1 MENLIQGRMK
11 MNLILLISFFAAL
24 TNSSLLA
31 QKNLSEMSWS
41 EVVYK
46 QPDSWYGS
54 EEAISVAEN
63 VLLYQRNIGGWPKN
77 TPMHKPLSETEKE
90 KLLQLKTS
98 TDDVTIDNGATLL
111 EMIYLSKVYNHTQA
125 EKYRNGFLKGLD
137 YILEAQYE
145 NGGWPQ
151 FYPLRKGYYTHI
163 TFNDNATIN
172 VLKLLKEISSGSQKY
187 RFVTDDVVLAGVK
200 QALEKGID
208 CILKTQFVQNGVL
221 TVWCA
226 QHDEITL
233 LPAKARAYELPSLSG
248 SESAGIVDFL
258 MSLEN
263 PSPEIIKAVKAA
275 VAWFD
280 KVKITGYKVEEFTN
294 SEGKKDRRLIADKN
308 APALW
313 ARFYDLEN
321 NRPFFCDRDGIKKY
335 SFDEIGYERRNGYS
349 WYSNSAQKIMDKYPE
364 WEKKWN
370 AAK

>member
-1 MENLIQGRMK
+1 MK
-11 MNLILLISFFAAL
+11 ISLILLFSLFAVFA
-24 TNSSLLA
+24 NSSLSA
-31 QKNLSEMSWS
+31 QKKLSEMSWS

-46 QPDSWYGS
+46 QSDSWYGS

-77 TPMHKPLSETEKE
+77 TPMHKPLSETDKE

-98 TDDVTIDNGATLL
+98 TEDVTIDNGATLL
-111 EMIYLSKVYNHTQA
+111 EMIYLSKVYNQTQA
-125 EKYRNGFLKGLD
+125 DKYKTGFLKGLD

-172 VLKLLKEISSGSQKY
+172 VLKLLRDISSGSQKY
-187 RFVTDDVVLAGVK
+187 DFITDEVVLAGVK
-200 QALEKGID
+200 QALEKGIE
-208 CILKTQFVQNGVL
+208 CILKTQFVQNGVH

-263 PSPEIIKAVKAA
+263 PSPEIIKAVNAA
-275 VAWFD
+275 VAWFEM
-280 KVKITGYKVEEFTN
+280 VKITGYKVENFTN
-294 SEGKKDRRLIADKN
+294 SEGKKDRRVVS
-308 APALW
+308 APSAPLMW

-335 SFDEIGYERRNGYS
+335 SLEEIGYERRNGYS
-349 WYSNSAQKIMDKYPE
+349 WYSDSAQKILDNYVK
-364 WEKKWN
+364 WKKKWITE
-370 AAK
+370 K

>member
-1 MENLIQGRMK
+1 MK
-11 MNLILLISFFAAL
+11 INLILLILLFAVFA
-24 TNSSLLA
+24 NISLSA
-31 QKNLSEMSWS
+31 QKKLSEMSWS

-63 VLLYQRNIGGWPKN
+63 VLHYQRNIGGWPKN

-98 TDDVTIDNGATLL
+98 TEDVTIDNGATLL
-111 EMIYLSKVYNHTQA
+111 EMIYLSKVYNQTQA
-125 EKYRNGFLKGLD
+125 EKYKTGFLKGLV
-137 YILEAQYE
+137 YILDAQYE

-172 VLKLLKEISSGSQKY
+172 VLNLLKDISSGNQKY
-187 RFVTDDVVLAGVK
+187 DFVTGDVVLARVE
-200 QALEKGID
+200 QALEKGIE

-233 LPAKARAYELPSLSG
+233 LPAKARTYELPSLSG
-248 SESAGIVDFL
+248 SESVGIVDFL
-258 MSLEN
+258 MGVEH
-263 PSPEIIKAVKAA
+263 PSPEIIQAVKAA
-275 VAWFD
+275 VAWFE
-280 KVKITGYKVEEFTN
+280 KVKITGYKVENFTN
-294 SEGKKDRRLIADKN
+294 SEGKKDRRVVSDPIAR
-308 APALW
+308 PLW

-335 SFDEIGYERRNGYS
+335 SLEEIGYERRNGYS
-349 WYSNSAQKIMDKYPE
+349 WYSDSAQKILDNYVK
-364 WEKKWN
+364 WKKKWITE
-370 AAK
+370 K

>member
-1 MENLIQGRMK
+1 MK
-11 MNLILLISFFAAL
+11 INLILLFLLFAVFA
-24 TNSSLLA
+24 NSSLSA
-31 QKNLSEMSWS
+31 QKKLTEMSWS

-46 QPDSWYGS
+46 QSDSWYGS

-98 TDDVTIDNGATLL
+98 TEDVTIDNGATLL
-111 EMIYLSKVYNHTQA
+111 EMIYLSKVYNQTQD
-125 EKYRNGFLKGLD
+125 EKYKTCFLKGLD

-172 VLKLLKEISSGSQKY
+172 VLNLLKDLSNGNQKY
-187 RFVTDDVVLAGVK
+187 DFVTDDVVLDRVE
-200 QALEKGID
+200 QALEKGIE

-263 PSPEIIKAVKAA
+263 PSPEIIKAVEAA
-275 VAWFD
+275 VVWFD
-280 KVKITGYKVEEFTN
+280 KVKITGYKVENFTN
-294 SEGKKDRRLIADKN
+294 SEGKKDRRVVSDAG
-308 APALW
+308 ARPMW

-335 SFDEIGYERRNGYS
+335 SLEEIGYERRNGYS
-349 WYSNSAQKIMDKYPE
+349 WYSDSAQKILDNYPK
-364 WEKKWN
+364 WEKKWITE
-370 AAK
+370 K

>member
-1 MENLIQGRMK
+1 
-11 MNLILLISFFAAL
+11 
-24 TNSSLLA
+24 
-31 QKNLSEMSWS
+31 
-41 EVVYK
+41 
-46 QPDSWYGS
+46 
-54 EEAISVAEN
+54 
-63 VLLYQRNIGGWPKN
+63 
-77 TPMHKPLSETEKE
+77 
-90 KLLQLKTS
+90 
-98 TDDVTIDNGATLL
+98 
-111 EMIYLSKVYNHTQA
+111 
-125 EKYRNGFLKGLD
+125 
-137 YILEAQYE
+137 LEAQYE

-172 VLKLLKEISSGSQKY
+172 VLNLLKDLSNGNQKY
-187 RFVTDDVVLAGVK
+187 DFVTDDVVLDRVE
-200 QALEKGID
+200 QALEKGIE

-275 VAWFD
+275 VVWFD
-280 KVKITGYKVEEFTN
+280 KVKITGYKVENFTN
-294 SEGKKDRRLIADKN
+294 SEGKKDRRVVSDAG
-308 APALW
+308 ARPMW

-335 SFDEIGYERRNGYS
+335 SLEEIGYERRNGYS
-349 WYSNSAQKIMDKYPE
+349 WYSDSAQKILDNYAK
-364 WEKKWN
+364 WKKKWITE
-370 AAK
+370 K